1 MKTLKLTLSL
11 VVLVGLLT
19 GCTSVRVATDYDRM
33 ADFDQYKTFAFYK
46 PGIDRANISDLDK
59 KRILRSIQNEL
70 VNRGYQKSS
79 NPDMLISIFTSE
91 RDRVTVYNNAG
102 WGWGWGWGWGP
113 GWGPGWGG
121 AYGSTVS
128 TNTEGS
134 LYIDLIDTKRKE
146 LVWQGKGTGD
156 LITNGDITKK
166 EERIALFVN
175 EILGEFPPPIKAETA
190 GN

>member
-11 VVLVGLLT
+11 FLLAAIFAS
-19 GCTSVRVATDYDRM
+19 CTSVRVATDYDRM
-33 ADFDQYKTFAFYK
+33 ADFGEYKTFAFYK
-46 PGIDRANISDLDK
+46 PGIDQANISDLDK

-70 VNRGYQKSS
+70 VSRGFQKSS

-102 WGWGWGWGWGP
+102 WGWGYGWGWGP
-113 GWGPGWGG
+113 WWGAG
-121 AYGSTVS
+121 AYGPSVS

-166 EERIALFVN
+166 EERISLFVH
-175 EILGEFPPPIKAETA
+175 EILGEFPPTPEKIQTA